1 MHGTCTVAFKRVLLV
16 EDLFLLLW
24 EQVKREAM
32 LFGDLELL
40 QFSVLLGLV
49 KTKPWI
55 LGVCQ

>member
-1 MHGTCTVAFKRVLLV
+1 MCTVAFKRVLLV